1 MMNFFLRVHRT
12 GELIRMELDL
22 PSLSW
27 SSPKGAL
34 DRNEIVS
41 VVGVSGSVSKD
52 MGITKIMVKG
62 DILTI
67 PLELLKPG

>member
-12 GELIRMELDL
+12 GELIPMELDL
-22 PSLSW
+22 PSLTW
-27 SSPKGAL
+27 NSPKDAL
-34 DRNEIVS
+34 DRSEIVS

-52 MGITKIMVKG
+52 MGITQIMVKG

-67 PLELLKPG
+67 PLESLEFE